1 MAATLDNALLEL
13 LLRFALTLGFNFVLM
28 RIVSKHGPESR
39 KNVYSFFII
48 SVVVFF
54 LSHTLRSNEMEIG
67 MAIGMFA
74 VFGIVRYRTE
84 PLRPQEM
91 TYLFAAIGI
100 ALINALSSHKYGGT
114 GITDTVPA
122 QPDRAMDLV
131 NEGSTQ
137 PDGWIEIVVINALVL
152 AFIYLLEKF
161 LLREEVK
168 PNQRKLNVSV
178 PVAELE
184 KSAMDAKVKAL
195 ESQMGIQVIR
205 VQVSKVDYALGI
217 AQIQLYYEE

>member
-1 MAATLDNALLEL
+1 
-13 LLRFALTLGFNFVLM
+13 M

-54 LSHTLRSNEMEIG
+54 LSHTLRSFDMQIG

-100 ALINALSSHKYGGT
+100 ALINALSN
-114 GITDTVPA
+114 
-122 QPDRAMDLV
+122 QP
-131 NEGSTQ
+131 EG
-137 PDGWIEIVVINALVL
+137 WMEMVVINAIVL

-168 PNQRKLNVSV
+168 PN
-178 PVAELE
+178 
-184 KSAMDAKVKAL
+184 
-195 ESQMGIQVIR
+195 R
-205 VQVSKVDYALGI
+205 VLTISFTLMPSLLVRNRIYGLIPFLRTCTAC
-217 AQIQLYYEE
+217 

>member
-1 MAATLDNALLEL
+1 MPAFSENTLLEL
-13 LLRFALTLGFNFVLM
+13 LLRFALTLGFNLVLM

-54 LSHTLRSNEMEIG
+54 LSHTLRSFDMQIG

-100 ALINALSSHKYGGT
+100 ALINALSSQK
-114 GITDTVPA
+114 
-122 QPDRAMDLV
+122 
-131 NEGSTQ
+131 
-137 PDGWIEIVVINALVL
+137 DGWIEVVVINILVL

-161 LLREEVK
+161 LLGEEVK

-178 PVAELE
+178 PIAELE
-184 KSAMDAKVKAL
+184 KSALDAKVEAL

-205 VQVSKVDYALGI
+205 VQVSKVDYALGT
-217 AQIQLYYEE
+217 AQIQLFYEE

>member
-1 MAATLDNALLEL
+1 MGLKYDVLALLLSLRETNTFTMPAFSENALLEL
-13 LLRFALTLGFNFVLM
+13 LLRFALTLGFNLVLM

-54 LSHTLRSNEMEIG
+54 LSHTLRSFDMQIG

-100 ALINALSSHKYGGT
+100 ALINALS
-114 GITDTVPA
+114 A
-122 QPDRAMDLV
+122 QP
-131 NEGSTQ
+131 EG
-137 PDGWIEIVVINALVL
+137 WMEMVVINALVL

-184 KSAMDAKVKAL
+184 KSTMDAKVKDL

-205 VQVSKVDYALGI
+205 VQVSKVDYALGT

>member
-1 MAATLDNALLEL
+1 MPAFSENALLEL
-13 LLRFALTLGFNFVLM
+13 LLRFALTLGFNLVIM

-54 LSHTLRSNEMEIG
+54 LSHTLRSFDMQIG

-100 ALINALSSHKYGGT
+100 ALINALSS
-114 GITDTVPA
+114 
-122 QPDRAMDLV
+122 QPEVWVEM
-131 NEGSTQ
+131 
-137 PDGWIEIVVINALVL
+137 VVINLLVL

-178 PVAELE
+178 PVEELE
-184 KSAMDAKVKAL
+184 KSTLDTKVKAL

-205 VQVSKVDYALGI
+205 VQVSKVDYALGT
-217 AQIQLYYEE
+217 AQIQLFYEE